1 MLQYFINMK
10 LLWPSTDTL
19 AVMCF
24 ITPFSQ
30 TSIKHVVSTW
40 HTQGQ
45 TEVSQRLH
53 CLQSSFTAVLQNRI
67 GSWSEYFCFF
77 LTAVERH
84 GIGRLDNHN
93 SGGHEKVSQA
103 DLALRPAS
111 ITSLTVTS
119 EISLHYQHT
128 SKEACEPLTLH
139 HPFISPHTR
148 SSLADVNFR
157 LLICV
162 LWEYEYVRICFL
174 WEYELPL
181 LFLHK

>member
-1 MLQYFINMK
+1 MSISVFSWQ
-10 LLWPSTDTL
+10 LLNAMESVD
-19 AVMCF
+19 
-24 ITPFSQ
+24 
-30 TSIKHVVSTW
+30 
-40 HTQGQ
+40 
-45 TEVSQRLH
+45 
-53 CLQSSFTAVLQNRI
+53 
-67 GSWSEYFCFF
+67 
-77 LTAVERH
+77 LT
-84 GIGRLDNHN
+84 NHN

-181 LFLHK
+181 LFLHKIKTPKRKSAAESIRKRFIKVQYLQSVIEFHRI